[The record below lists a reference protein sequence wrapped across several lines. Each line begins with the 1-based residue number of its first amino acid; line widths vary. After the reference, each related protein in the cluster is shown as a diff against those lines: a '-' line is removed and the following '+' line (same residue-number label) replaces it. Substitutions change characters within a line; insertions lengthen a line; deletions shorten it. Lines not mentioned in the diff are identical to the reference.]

1 VAPSRTKIEPRMNA
15 SIVSRILATT
25 AAAWRIAER
34 RRDKPLHLA
43 LACAAIK

>member
-1 VAPSRTKIEPRMNA
+1 MNT

-34 RRDKPLHLA
+34 RRKPACLA
-43 LACAAIK
+43 LACAAK